1 MKCVIFHANSFR
13 RRSKTLP
20 KSLIQWYCH
29 GKQSVNIIMG
39 EQSGERGELKTAQI
53 VGAASEAAH
62 KHKQQSDAN
71 AQKATF
77 CSALVQHALI
87 NKADSKSV

>member
-1 MKCVIFHANSFR
+1 V
-13 RRSKTLP
+13 
-20 KSLIQWYCH
+20 
-29 GKQSVNIIMG
+29 
-39 EQSGERGELKTAQI
+39 KTAQI
-53 VGAASEAAH
+53 VGAATEAE
-62 KHKQQSDAN
+62 HKQQSDAN